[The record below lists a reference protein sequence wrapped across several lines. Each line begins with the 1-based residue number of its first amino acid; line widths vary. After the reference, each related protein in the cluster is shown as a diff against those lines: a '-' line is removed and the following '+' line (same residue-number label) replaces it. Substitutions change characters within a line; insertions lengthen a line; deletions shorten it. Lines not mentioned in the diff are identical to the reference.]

1 MSSLCSQS
9 LSLKQPATYW
19 EGLFKRQKQLRIWDQ
34 QRHREKLAGVKADYK
49 RKYENKLNDF
59 KRHSDEKL
67 AAQLQEFKEKE
78 AAYRR
83 HIAELE
89 ADLARYKGRG
99 EKAPKAS
106 HKKWNKGRSRKRPQG
121 KPHGAGGGRS
131 LHEELR
137 PVDEFINPT
146 LEQRRCS
153 LCGEIAEKTVLTADS
168 DEVDWRYKVI
178 RRRIRRRKCIHRCSC
193 PGTPRFVVADHPLKA
208 MGHSKYSDAFWI
220 QVLVRKF
227 YLQIPL
233 SITIAE
239 LASAGLKNVKETT
252 LIGGIKTIYGLIR
265 PLIEAIVLQCKSG
278 SQHGSDESRLSLF
291 QRFGEDGGKH
301 SGYLWQHHSID
312 TVVFEFVKRRSA
324 EYLVDFFR
332 ETETILLA
340 DRHKLYK
347 CKAMSALGNVTLAFC
362 WAHQRRDFEKLL
374 DKPGHKVW
382 AGAYLAEIRRI
393 YKYNAKRIKHIGTAD
408 FSRYDQGYSI
418 LFSC

>member
-153 LCGEIAEKTVLTADS
+153 LCGEIAEKTVLTAD
-168 DEVDWRYKVI
+168 
-178 RRRIRRRKCIHRCSC
+178 
-193 PGTPRFVVADHPLKA
+193 L
-208 MGHSKYSDAFWI
+208 
-220 QVLVRKF
+220 
-227 YLQIPL
+227 
-233 SITIAE
+233 
-239 LASAGLKNVKETT
+239 
-252 LIGGIKTIYGLIR
+252 
-265 PLIEAIVLQCKSG
+265 SG
-278 SQHGSDESRLSLF
+278 S
-291 QRFGEDGGKH
+291 
-301 SGYLWQHHSID
+301 I
-312 TVVFEFVKRRSA
+312 
-324 EYLVDFFR
+324 
-332 ETETILLA
+332 I
-340 DRHKLYK
+340 
-347 CKAMSALGNVTLAFC
+347 M
-362 WAHQRRDFEKLL
+362 
-374 DKPGHKVW
+374 
-382 AGAYLAEIRRI
+382 
-393 YKYNAKRIKHIGTAD
+393 
-408 FSRYDQGYSI
+408 
-418 LFSC
+418 